1 MNASQIHLALTH
13 VPVVLSF
20 IGLVILSIGLLKKN
34 ETITKTSFYLLL
46 AAGIFTVPVYLTGE
60 GTEEAIENL
69 PGVSES
75 IISKHEDVAN
85 LTLIVISLT
94 ALMALSG
101 IVFYS
106 RRIIGKLARTSVFIL
121 SLISAGAMAQ
131 TAHLGGSIR
140 HTEIRSGVAA
150 LSDQNT
156 ENGSNQNEARG
167 TDTKDED

>member
-101 IVFYS
+101 ILFYS

-150 LSDQNT
+150 VSDQNT

-167 TDTKDED
+167 KNTKDED

>member
-20 IGLVILSIGLLKKN
+20 IGLVILSIGMLKKN

-60 GTEEAIENL
+60 GTEEAVENL

-75 IISKHEDVAN
+75 LISKHEDVAN

-94 ALMALSG
+94 ALIALSG
-101 IVFYS
+101 ILFYS
-106 RRIIGKLARTSVFIL
+106 RRIIGKIARTSVFIL

-150 LSDQNT
+150 VSDQNT
-156 ENGSNQNEARG
+156 ENGSNKNEARG
-167 TDTKDED
+167 KNTKDED

>member
-20 IGLVILSIGLLKKN
+20 IGLIILSIGLLKKN

-60 GTEEAIENL
+60 GTEEAVENL

-75 IISKHEDVAN
+75 LISKHEDVAN

-94 ALMALSG
+94 ALIALSG
-101 IVFYS
+101 ILFYS
-106 RRIIGKLARTSVFIL
+106 RRIIGKIARTSVFIL

-150 LSDQNT
+150 VSDQNT
-156 ENGSNQNEARG
+156 ENGSNKNEARG
-167 TDTKDED
+167 KNTKDED

>member
-60 GTEEAIENL
+60 GTEEAVENL

-94 ALMALSG
+94 ALIALSG
-101 IVFYS
+101 ILFYS
-106 RRIIGKLARTSVFIL
+106 RRIIGKMARISVFIL

-150 LSDQNT
+150 VSDQNT

>member
-101 IVFYS
+101 ILFYS
-106 RRIIGKLARTSVFIL
+106 RRIIGKMARISVFIL

-150 LSDQNT
+150 VSDQNT

>member
-20 IGLVILSIGLLKKN
+20 IGLVILSIGMLKKN

-60 GTEEAIENL
+60 GTEEAVENL

-75 IISKHEDVAN
+75 LISKHEDVAN

-94 ALMALSG
+94 ALIALSG
-101 IVFYS
+101 ILFYS
-106 RRIIGKLARTSVFIL
+106 RRIIGKMARTSVFIL

-150 LSDQNT
+150 VSDQNT
-156 ENGSNQNEARG
+156 ENGSNKNEALG
-167 TDTKDED
+167 KNTKDED

>member
-20 IGLVILSIGLLKKN
+20 IGLVILCIGMLKKN

-75 IISKHEDVAN
+75 IISKHEDVAY

-101 IVFYS
+101 ILFYS
-106 RRIIGKLARTSVFIL
+106 RRIIGKMARISVFIL

-150 LSDQNT
+150 VSDQNT

>member
-60 GTEEAIENL
+60 GTEEAVENL

-94 ALMALSG
+94 ALIALSG
-101 IVFYS
+101 ILFYS
-106 RRIIGKLARTSVFIL
+106 RRIIGKMARISVFIL

>member
-20 IGLVILSIGLLKKN
+20 IGLVILSIGMLKKN

-60 GTEEAIENL
+60 GTEEAVENL

-75 IISKHEDVAN
+75 LISKHEDVAN

-94 ALMALSG
+94 ALIALSG
-101 IVFYS
+101 ILFYS
-106 RRIIGKLARTSVFIL
+106 RRIIGKMARTSVFIL

-150 LSDQNT
+150 VSDQNT
-156 ENGSNQNEARG
+156 ENGSNKNEARG
-167 TDTKDED
+167 KNTKDED

>member
-60 GTEEAIENL
+60 GTEEAVENL

-101 IVFYS
+101 ILFYS
-106 RRIIGKLARTSVFIL
+106 RRIIGKMARISVFIL

-150 LSDQNT
+150 VSDQNT

>member
-20 IGLVILSIGLLKKN
+20 IGLVILSIGMLKKN

-60 GTEEAIENL
+60 GTEEAVENL

-75 IISKHEDVAN
+75 LISKHEDVAN

-101 IVFYS
+101 ILFYS
-106 RRIIGKLARTSVFIL
+106 RRIIGKMARTSVFIL

-150 LSDQNT
+150 VSDQNT
-156 ENGSNQNEARG
+156 ENGSNKNEARG
-167 TDTKDED
+167 KNTKDED

>member
-20 IGLVILSIGLLKKN
+20 IGLVILSIGMLKKN

-60 GTEEAIENL
+60 GTEEAVENL

-75 IISKHEDVAN
+75 LISKHEDVAN

-94 ALMALSG
+94 ALIALSG
-101 IVFYS
+101 ILFYS
-106 RRIIGKLARTSVFIL
+106 RRIIGKIARTSVFIL

-150 LSDQNT
+150 VSDQNT
-156 ENGSNQNEARG
+156 ENGSNKNEARG
-167 TDTKDED
+167 KNTKEED

>member
-150 LSDQNT
+150 VSDQNT

>member
-34 ETITKTSFYLLL
+34 ETIIKTSFYLLL

-60 GTEEAIENL
+60 GPEEAVENL

-150 LSDQNT
+150 VSDQNT